1 MEASSPPIIPN
12 LYLKWTILLFMW
24 NKQFTYVQFYEEY
37 KSEINQCLS
46 ISLQINLSMPAGISN
61 RPALLSQYLK
71 CCVTRTRIV
80 IVTIRRIK
88 CFVENKILKLVYFLH
103 RLNLQTE
110 AVSVCGFEVRPLKQ
124 RCKKSIS
131 TKNFSFTYKE
141 INLHVPVLNRHGKWV
156 SSSIVLSAP

>member
-1 MEASSPPIIPN
+1 
-12 LYLKWTILLFMW
+12 MW

-88 CFVENKILKLVYFLH
+88 CLVENKILKVVYFLH
-103 RLNLQTE
+103 IRFIYNLQSE
-110 AVSVCGFEVRPLKQ
+110 AVFVCRFEVLPLKQ
-124 RCKKSIS
+124 RCTKSNS
-131 TKNFSFTYKE
+131 TMNFSFTYKE
-141 INLHVPVLNRHGKWV
+141 INLHVPVLNRHGK
-156 SSSIVLSAP
+156 